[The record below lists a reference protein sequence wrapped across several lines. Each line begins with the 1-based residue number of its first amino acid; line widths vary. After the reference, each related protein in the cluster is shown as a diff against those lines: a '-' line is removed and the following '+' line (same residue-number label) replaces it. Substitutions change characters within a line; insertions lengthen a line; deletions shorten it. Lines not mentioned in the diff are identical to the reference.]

1 MIREAQAEKLSPLRS
16 QRASRK
22 GRKEKNEN
30 DDFLTLVS
38 GLVCVSPPGSVNEP
52 EMAEAKQNLWWIL
65 RRPSAMAVAPD
76 GDEGHLLQVGVVSFF
91 VGAAIR
97 WRNLLN
103 GCLRGQFTLE
113 ILAVHFVKRRHVR

>member
-97 WRNLLN
+97 SHDLLE
-103 GCLRGQFTLE
+103 RGSRRQLTTE
-113 ILAVHFVKRRHVR
+113 ILHVHFIECRQVG